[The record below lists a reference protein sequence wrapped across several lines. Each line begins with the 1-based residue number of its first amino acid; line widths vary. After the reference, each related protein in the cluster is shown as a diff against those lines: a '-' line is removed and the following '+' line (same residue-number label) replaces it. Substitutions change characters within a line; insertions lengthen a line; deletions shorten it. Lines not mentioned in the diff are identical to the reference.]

1 MAGLV
6 PAIHVFLLRCSKD
19 VDARECKADFGAPE
33 TDIRNQQSP
42 FAACASQL
50 IGKAR
55 IAETLGEG
63 GEVLLPTKQ
72 ISQIGGAQIGITFE
86 CL

>member
-1 MAGLV
+1 MRHQ
-6 PAIHVFLLRCSKD
+6 I
-19 VDARECKADFGAPE
+19 
-33 TDIRNQQSP
+33 
-42 FAACASQL
+42 

-86 CL
+86 CS